1 MISYNLKV
9 TLLAAAIETAK
20 ASRLGQETGTPI
32 SIVDNVLNPED
43 T

>member
-20 ASRLGQETGTPI
+20 ASRLEQNIGSEI
-32 SIVDNVLNPED
+32 SIITNVLNPDE